1 MDDRKGWK
9 QQLRDIRDRLKTWAA
24 SRQGGPSQQGGAP
37 LHGAGSQG
45 GGLTQQ
51 RYDGEGR
58 SGINARVPLRAEP
71 LGARGGRREEKAIS
85 ADSVSETPRPRHA
98 PPISIGERRS
108 VSDIGTLH
116 RPKIKIR
123 APARTDG
130 TSWQDVGRR
139 TQFDGTERADIL
151 DLVIGLDFGT
161 AFTKVIIGESRARYA
176 IPFEQRV
183 ATRNPYLL
191 PGVLTIGADGECH
204 LGEVSNARAYYS
216 DLKLSLLAQDRTVER
231 CALVA
236 AYLALVL
243 RHVRAW
249 FQSNLSDV
257 YGRNRINWL
266 VNVGLPSDPWHDWQL
281 KELYKQIAWA
291 AWELSVAPGRV
302 TLDAA
307 REAYRTYPQSNC
319 NGESLRSPEQISVIP
334 EVIAQITSYA
344 KSPRREDDLHL
355 LVDIGAG
362 TVDVTTFNVHSDKGD
377 DVYPLFAAKVL
388 CLGTHFL
395 LNEILVSPE
404 RSVEWDDSQP
414 FPSVDVIVERL
425 RVDAEVVR
433 GKMKKA
439 TSRFVGAVGDVLA
452 KTKKNRYRGSRH
464 WKDGIPVFI
473 CGGGA
478 NVPFYRNALR
488 RLNRPT
494 EYPMRVI
501 QMERPDILKAPGL
514 NAQDFHRL
522 SVAYGLSFD
531 AFDIGRIRPI
541 DDTPDDDP
549 PPAGPSYTDAYVSK
563 DLT

>member
-9 QQLRDIRDRLKTWAA
+9 QQLRDIRDRTRAWAT
-24 SRQGGPSQQGGAP
+24 SRQGAPSQQGGPALP
-37 LHGAGSQG
+37 GTGSQG
-45 GGLTQQ
+45 SSLAQKQ
-51 RYDGEGR
+51 NDGEGR
-58 SGINARVPLRAEP
+58 SGINGRVPLRAEP
-71 LGARGGRREEKAIS
+71 LGARDGRRQEESIS
-85 ADSVSETPRPRHA
+85 AGSVGETPQPRHS
-98 PPISIGERRS
+98 PTISTGERPS

-130 TSWQDVGRR
+130 ASWQDVGRR
-139 TQFDGTERADIL
+139 TQFGGTERADTL

-176 IPFEQRV
+176 VPFEQRV
-183 ATRNPYLL
+183 ATPNPYLL
-191 PGVLTIGADGECH
+191 PGVLTIAADGECH
-204 LGEVSNARAYYS
+204 LGEVPDAQAYYS
-216 DLKLSLLAQDRTVER
+216 DLKFSLLAQDRTVER

-266 VNVGLPSDPWHDWQL
+266 VNVGLPSDPWHDRQL

-307 REAYRTYPQSNC
+307 REAYKIYPKGSC
-319 NGESLRSPEQISVIP
+319 NAESLRSPEQISVIP
-334 EVIAQITSYA
+334 EVIAQIASYV

-362 TVDVTTFNVHSDKGD
+362 TVDVTTFNVHSDEGD
-377 DVYPLFAAKVL
+377 DVYPIFAAKVL
-388 CLGTHFL
+388 RLGTHFL
-395 LNEILVSPE
+395 LNEILVSTE
-404 RSVEWDDSQP
+404 RPVEWDDSQP
-414 FPSVDVIVERL
+414 FPSVDVIVDRL

-452 KTKKNRYRGSRH
+452 KTKTHRYRRSPH

-478 NVPFYRNALR
+478 NVPFYRNALG

-501 QMERPDILKAPGL
+501 HMGRPDILKAPGL
-514 NAQDFHRL
+514 NAKEFHRL

>member
-9 QQLRDIRDRLKTWAA
+9 QQLRDIRDRMGAWAT
-24 SRQGGPSQQGGAP
+24 SWQGGPSEQGRAALP
-37 LHGAGSQG
+37 GAGSQG
-45 GGLTQQ
+45 GSLAQE
-51 RYDGEGR
+51 RYDDEGR

-71 LGARGGRREEKAIS
+71 LSTRDGRQQEKAIS
-85 ADSVSETPRPRHA
+85 AGSVGEIKQPGDSPAVST
-98 PPISIGERRS
+98 GENRS
-108 VSDIGTLH
+108 ASDSPALH

-123 APARTDG
+123 APARTDWAG
-130 TSWQDVGRR
+130 WQDVGRR
-139 TQFDGTERADIL
+139 TQFDGTERADTL

-176 IPFEQRV
+176 VPFEQRV
-183 ATRNPYLL
+183 ATPNPYLL
-191 PGVLTIGADGECH
+191 PGVLTIAADGECH
-204 LGEVSNARAYYS
+204 LGEVPDAQAYYS
-216 DLKLSLLAQDRTVER
+216 DMKFSLLAQDRTVER

-249 FQSNLSDV
+249 FQSNLGDV

-266 VNVGLPSDPWHDWQL
+266 MNMGLPSDPWHDRQL

-291 AWELSVAPGRV
+291 AWELSVAPGKV
-302 TLDAA
+302 TLAAA
-307 REAYRTYPQSNC
+307 RDAYRTDPKGNF
-319 NGESLRSPEQISVIP
+319 NGASLRSPEQISVIP
-334 EVIAQITSYA
+334 EVIAQIASYVR
-344 KSPRREDDLHL
+344 SPRREDDLHL

-362 TVDVTTFNVHSDKGD
+362 TVDVTTFNVHSEKGD
-377 DVYPLFAAKVL
+377 DVYPIFAAKVL
-388 CLGTHFL
+388 RLGTHFL
-395 LNEILVSPE
+395 LNEILVSTE
-404 RSVEWDDSQP
+404 RPVEWDDSQP
-414 FPSVDVIVERL
+414 FPSVDVIVDRL
-425 RVDAEVVR
+425 RVDAAVLK

-439 TSRFVGAVGDVLA
+439 TSRFVGAIGDVLE
-452 KTKKNRYRGSRH
+452 KTKRNRYRRSPH
-464 WKDGIPVFI
+464 WTDGIPVFI

-478 NVPFYRNALR
+478 NVPFYRNALG

-501 QMERPDILKAPGL
+501 QMERPNILKAPGL
-514 NAQDFHRL
+514 NATDFHRL